1 MWAIYA
7 ERVRGDFTV
16 LAWLP
21 YKMGLNM
28 VIVSEDCGGEKLV
41 EEKVGMMNKSIWVS
55 QLPI

>member
-41 EEKVGMMNKSIWVS
+41 EEGDVIIGYIKK
-55 QLPI
+55 

>member
-41 EEKVGMMNKSIWVS
+41 EGGDVIIGYIKK
-55 QLPI
+55 